1 MVFWPEHPAFSI
13 VRDAIARGPIPGAA
27 VAVGGSGGV
36 QTACFGQTSS
46 ATDAVPVTADTIY
59 DLASL
64 TKVMITVTL
73 LMRAIEDGQLEA
85 SAPLGTYLPEVAG
98 SDLEDATILE
108 LASHSSGLAAFSPL
122 RFWGLPREQALRRAL
137 QEKRVGTRGRVLYS
151 DQGYIV
157 LGYLLERGLGARL
170 DVLAERLFGPLG
182 LELTFHPDPRR
193 CADTEVVAARGGAV
207 CGRVH
212 DENAEALEGVSGHAG
227 LFGTVNAM
235 VGFITALLEG
245 KLLSA
250 SSLSFMFAEHAV
262 GLRDRRAFGWVRRYD
277 GWTGGDAA
285 PDTALG
291 HTGFT
296 GTGMWFDPVS
306 TRFLVLLTNRVHPSR
321 HTETGIAELRRA
333 CGDAVWMA

>member
-1 MVFWPEHPAFSI
+1 MDSGPDHSAFSI
-13 VRDAIARGPIPGAA
+13 VRNVIVRGPIPGAA
-27 VAVGGSGGV
+27 VAVGGLGGV
-36 QTACFGQTSS
+36 QTACFGRISG
-46 ATDAVPVTADTIY
+46 ATDAAPVTPDTIY

-64 TKVMITVTL
+64 TKVMVTVTL
-73 LMRAIEDGQLEA
+73 LMRAIQDGQLEA
-85 SAPLGTYLPEVAG
+85 SAPLGMYLPEVAG
-98 SDLEDATILE
+98 FDLEDATILE

-137 QEKRVGTRGRVLYS
+137 QEKRVGTRGQVVYS

-157 LGYLLERGLGARL
+157 LGYLLERVLGARL
-170 DVLAERLFGPLG
+170 DVLAERVFGPLG
-182 LELTFHPDPRR
+182 LELTFHPDPTR
-193 CADTEVVAARGGAV
+193 CADTEVVASRGGV
-207 CGRVH
+207 VRGRVH
-212 DENAEALEGVSGHAG
+212 DENAEALEGISGHAG
-227 LFGTVNAM
+227 LFGTVSA
-235 VGFITALLEG
+235 VAGFITAMLEG
-245 KLLSA
+245 QLLFA
-250 SSLSFMFAEHAV
+250 SSMAFMFAEHAV

-277 GWTGGDAA
+277 GWSGGDAA

-333 CGDAVWMA
+333 CGDAVWTA